1 VTRAELGDRWAGVIY
16 SDEKCEVLYKIRA
29 PPLTPSRRLGD
40 QSSGAS
46 SSPSVHMLR
55 IPSRGR
61 SVPRCA
67 THNASGRHMRML
79 TSRCGRGLA
88 LLCSAHP
95 HEPRVWGD
103 IEKVYSCPRCHEEIP
118 SATTAGITRVTR
130 ATTTRAPTVTT
141 SGSVRS
147 SWIRRQLR
155 RPKEPAQGDNQ
166 PKRVKVAANNV
177 ANRVVD
183 WVRVSDYS
191 ACFALKLLLCASC
204 SSCSTHC
211 HTHTMH
217 RH

>member
-67 THNASGRHMRML
+67 THSASERRMRTL

-88 LLCSAHP
+88 LLTVQCP
-95 HEPRVWGD
+95 PPRAPCVGRHREGLQLPAVSRGD
-103 IEKVYSCPRCHEEIP
+103 SVGDDCRDNESDESDHDPGADGDNKRK
-118 SATTAGITRVTR
+118 R
-130 ATTTRAPTVTT
+130 AKFLDQTTTTT
-141 SGSVRS
+141 TKGASAG
-147 SWIRRQLR
+147 RQ
-155 RPKEPAQGDNQ
+155 PA
-166 PKRVKVAANNV
+166 
-177 ANRVVD
+177 
-183 WVRVSDYS
+183 
-191 ACFALKLLLCASC
+191 
-204 SSCSTHC
+204 
-211 HTHTMH
+211 
-217 RH
+217 